1 MMGFAFGLDYVG
13 LCGLVLGGIALIWAL
28 LILAGS
34 WQLTRQ
40 HKRFSDESADEPSQ
54 HDSDSET
61 PLRKADDGLH
71 EHDRSG
77 E

>member
-1 MMGFAFGLDYVG
+1 MGFAFGLDYVG

-40 HKRFSDESADEPSQ
+40 RKRFSDTSADEPSE
-54 HDSDSET
+54 DDSET
-61 PLRKADDGLH
+61 LLGKADEGPH
-71 EHDRSG
+71 EHGGSG
-77 E
+77 A